1 MKNLAAS
8 AVLSKHRA
16 EGIATLQQENAA
28 LKNEAAE
35 LTSSVQSMLEA
46 MSKAEAAV
54 RMACDI
60 KDKGDAENQELTAQL
75 ATLKEKSATVE
86 AERLA
91 ASLKVDLLKTKTDLA
106 QTKTDLAR
114 MEADMEAE
122 GDAAIKWEHD
132 AKAAQNELI
141 NSEARAKASDDKAKG
156 LESTLQEQY
165 VSRSRLESTLQESEV
180 CRSRLLKQLAEGGAS
195 QAKQQ
200 TDAALAESEKKVV
213 ALEQTTQDLQTQV
226 KGASKRLKD
235 AKAEAVQAQSVAQDC
250 LHQLETERAAGRVLA
265 LSKAKEELA
274 AEKQHGAH
282 WQAAL
287 ASLQQRA
294 ETAEAARK
302 KADARVSLASSVQ
315 EKTDALMKQ
324 LRDTKAK
331 EVAELR
337 ANVEQAEDGIAA
349 QRTKGLKVHD
359 LAKAMH
365 ENVFDIFTMI
375 VEKHVPPDHA
385 LQLKAHIK
393 AYGEETLREMQT
405 AMADEM
411 PINVDSPNDE

>member
-122 GDAAIKWEHD
+122 GDAAMKWEND
-132 AKAAQNELI
+132 AKAAQKAREDG
-141 NSEARAKASDDKAKG
+141 EVRAKAAEDRAKG
-156 LESTLQEQY
+156 LESAL
-165 VSRSRLESTLQESEV
+165 RESEV
-180 CRSRLLKQLAEGGAS
+180 CRSRLLKQLAEAVDPRPGPALSMGATVS
-195 QAKQQ
+195 
-200 TDAALAESEKKVV
+200 
-213 ALEQTTQDLQTQV
+213 LEQF
-226 KGASKRLKD
+226 R
-235 AKAEAVQAQSVAQDC
+235 AV
-250 LHQLETERAAGRVLA
+250 
-265 LSKAKEELA
+265 
-274 AEKQHGAH
+274 
-282 WQAAL
+282 
-287 ASLQQRA
+287 
-294 ETAEAARK
+294 
-302 KADARVSLASSVQ
+302 
-315 EKTDALMKQ
+315 
-324 LRDTKAK
+324 
-331 EVAELR
+331 
-337 ANVEQAEDGIAA
+337 
-349 QRTKGLKVHD
+349 
-359 LAKAMH
+359 
-365 ENVFDIFTMI
+365 
-375 VEKHVPPDHA
+375 
-385 LQLKAHIK
+385 
-393 AYGEETLREMQT
+393 
-405 AMADEM
+405 
-411 PINVDSPNDE
+411 